1 MRGQSTGLQ
10 VSAIGLACGILL
22 AACGGSGGGSN
33 GGKVQSINFNFPG
46 GMPVAVPPEVAKTE
60 LLATATSGGP
70 VTFTSNSP
78 DTCTV
83 SGTTLTLVKAGECS
97 VTATQAGFAGFA
109 AVSERQLFV
118 IPKRPQKIAF
128 RNPGAQPLDTQ
139 PVMLAASASTGKPVT
154 FASTTPAVCMVSGTS
169 LAKLANGLC
178 TVTATQPG
186 DDFYAAQV
194 VTKNIPIGSE
204 KGPVLTF
211 LSGYKD
217 SSATREGGAING
229 SAGANVNGWWCN
241 GNCTSIVPADG
252 SSFTFGLD
260 IKLDKPADGSW
271 IGGYWGMNVFAPGVQ
286 ELAKGSDTTAG
297 LRIDAQAAVQFNLAQ
312 NAEWF
317 STGSNGVN
325 VDLVLGHYALK
336 DGKDACNVTLR
347 AVVAPAS
354 TAAAD
359 YSLGLRDK
367 FAISQSCGLQDLD
380 LWNELQDYPISR
392 ITFSPVSMN
401 TTVSSTGLSK
411 PTYPTRLT
419 LNGAITFQ

>member
-1 MRGQSTGLQ
+1 MRGQTTRFQ
-10 VSAIGLACGILL
+10 VSAIGLACATLL
-22 AACGGSGGGSN
+22 AACGGGGGGD
-33 GGKVQSINFNFPG
+33 GGKIQSINFNFAG
-46 GMPVAVPPEVAKTE
+46 GMAVAIPPEIAKSE
-60 LLATATSGGP
+60 LVATATSGGP

-83 SGTTLTLVKAGECS
+83 SGSTLSLLKAGECS
-97 VTATQAGFAGFA
+97 VTASQAGYQGYAPA
-109 AVSERQLFV
+109 SERQLFV

-139 PVMLAASASTGKPVT
+139 PVVLTAVASTGKPVT
-154 FASTTPAVCMVSGTS
+154 FATTTPAVCTVSGNT

-178 TVTATQPG
+178 TVTATQSG
-186 DDFYAAQV
+186 DDIIAAQV
-194 VTKNIPIGSE
+194 VTKNIPIGTE
-204 KGPVLTF
+204 KGPALTF
-211 LSGYKD
+211 LTGYKD
-217 SSATREGGAING
+217 STATREGGAING

-241 GNCTSIVPADG
+241 GNCTTIVPADG

-260 IKLDKPADGSW
+260 IKLDHPADGSW
-271 IGGYWGMNVFAPGVQ
+271 IGGYWGMNVFAAGLQ
-286 ELAKGSDTTAG
+286 DMAKGFDTAVG
-297 LRIDAQAAVQFNLAQ
+297 LRIDAQAAVKFNLAQ

-317 STGSNGVN
+317 NTGSNGVN
-325 VDLVLGHYALK
+325 VDLVLGHYAVK

-347 AVVAPAS
+347 AVVTPAS

-367 FAISQSCGLQDLD
+367 FTIGESCGLKDLD
-380 LWNELQDYPISR
+380 LWNELQDYPISK
-392 ITFSPVSMN
+392 ISFSPASMN
-401 TTVSSTGLSK
+401 TTVSSTGLDK